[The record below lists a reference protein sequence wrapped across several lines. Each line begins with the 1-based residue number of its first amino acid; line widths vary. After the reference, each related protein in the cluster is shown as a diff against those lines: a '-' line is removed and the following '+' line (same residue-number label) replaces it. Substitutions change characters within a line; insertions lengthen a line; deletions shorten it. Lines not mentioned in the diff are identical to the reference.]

1 VRVVADEVAGEVA
14 SDRVYPWVDRLPG
27 NGLAVAG
34 LVCGVVGSLFLNV
47 VLGPLAIVFGAIGWV
62 RGRRG
67 APHLGMAMAAVV
79 FGVVDLVVFAALL
92 SIAVRHGA
100 FTYAPR

>member
-1 VRVVADEVAGEVA
+1 MTTDEATP
-14 SDRVYPWVDRLPG
+14 DRVYPWVDRLPG

-34 LVCGVVGSLFLNV
+34 LVCGVVGSLLLQF
-47 VLGPLAIVFGAIGWV
+47 VLGPLAVVFGAIGWV

-79 FGVVDLVVFAALL
+79 FGVVDLVVFAALVSL
-92 SIAVRHGA
+92 AVRHGA
-100 FTYAPR
+100 FTYVPR

>member
-1 VRVVADEVAGEVA
+1 VAADDTVTWQRA
-14 SDRVYPWVDRLPG
+14 YPWVDEPRG

-34 LVCGVVGSLFLNV
+34 LVCGVVGSLFV
-47 VLGPLAIVFGAIGWV
+47 QPVLGPLAIIFGGIGWA

-92 SIAVRHGA
+92 AIAVRHGA
-100 FTYAPR
+100 FDYAPR

>member
-1 VRVVADEVAGEVA
+1 MVADESAA
-14 SDRVYPWVDRLPG
+14 QRAYRWVDQRPQ

-34 LVCGVVGSLFLNV
+34 LVCGVAGSLFFQF

-62 RGRRG
+62 RARRG
-67 APHLGMAMAAVV
+67 APHLGMSIAAVA
-79 FGVVDLVVFAALL
+79 FGVVDLVVFAALV

-100 FTYAPR
+100 VSYAPH